1 MYNLFL
7 NSNVPNEL
15 PTHNEV
21 FKRLLDICHQN
32 QISSISC
39 ETGKLRT
46 YSLIKSYIGYE
57 NYLSNV
63 HNVKSRQRLTKFRLS
78 NHDLMIE
85 VGRYKKI
92 PKSERFCPFFPSYV
106 ENEIH
111 FLINCRT
118 YNENRKTLF
127 DSALKLKP
135 NVSACTA
142 QNKFTFLLSC
152 ENLCDKHGD
161 LSHDLRKDNN
171 FKLKLPLYGFD
182 TGSVLVNAV
191 L

>member
-1 MYNLFL
+1 MQARFRCSYKTTTTNGVILELGRVPLCLFAQRVDVKNWERIKNGRANHLLSLSFKDTQTYSLDWINKINKCLSEIGMYHLFL

-39 ETGKLRT
+39 ETCKLRT
-46 YSLIKSYIGYE
+46 YSLIKSNIGYE

-63 HNVKSRQRLTKFRLS
+63 RNVKSRETFTKFRLS

-92 PKSERFCPFFPSYV
+92 P
-106 ENEIH
+106 
-111 FLINCRT
+111 
-118 YNENRKTLF
+118 
-127 DSALKLKP
+127 
-135 NVSACTA
+135 
-142 QNKFTFLLSC
+142 
-152 ENLCDKHGD
+152 
-161 LSHDLRKDNN
+161 
-171 FKLKLPLYGFD
+171 
-182 TGSVLVNAV
+182 
-191 L
+191 

>member
-15 PTHNEV
+15 PTHNEL
-21 FKRLLDICHQN
+21 FERLLDICHQN
-32 QISSISC
+32 EISSISC

-46 YSLIKSYIGYE
+46 YSLIKSNIGYE

-63 HNVKSRQRLTKFRLS
+63 RNVKSRQSLTKFRLS
-78 NHDLMIE
+78 IHDLMIE

-92 PKSERFCPFFPSYV
+92 TKSERFCPFCPRYM

-118 YNENRKTLF
+118 CNIVRFRPKTE
-127 DSALKLKP
+127 
-135 NVSACTA
+135 T
-142 QNKFTFLLSC
+142 KFFC
-152 ENLCDKHGD
+152 IYRAKQIH
-161 LSHDLRKDNN
+161 HPIILRK
-171 FKLKLPLYGFD
+171 PM
-182 TGSVLVNAV
+182 
-191 L
+191 

>member
-15 PTHNEV
+15 PTHEV

-39 ETGKLRT
+39 ETGKPRT
-46 YSLIKSYIGYE
+46 YSLIKSNIGYE
-57 NYLSNV
+57 NDLSNV
-63 HNVKSRQRLTKFRLS
+63 RNVKSRQSLTKFRLS

-92 PKSERFCPFFPSYV
+92 PKSERFCPFCQSYV

-111 FLINCRT
+111 FLINCTT
-118 YNENRKTLF
+118 YNEKRKTLF
-127 DSALKLKP
+127 DSGQKLKP
-135 NVSACTA
+135 NFSAY
-142 QNKFTFLLSC
+142 KFTFLLSC
-152 ENLCDKHGD
+152 ENLCDKVANFVCHAME
-161 LSHDLRKDNN
+161 LRKCAMID
-171 FKLKLPLYGFD
+171 D
-182 TGSVLVNAV
+182 
-191 L
+191 